1 MRDSCAS
8 GLGSSYA
15 SEKSCIVATMAESQ
29 ILSVIRV
36 WAAVAWADGM
46 LAEAEA
52 EGLRRLIRSADL
64 TPDERRDASAF
75 LDSRVELP
83 ELYLKNLN
91 PESRRGIYRAACRM
105 AVVDHVFASAE
116 RKMLDRLQGM
126 LAIPHDI
133 AKEIEADIPGM
144 EI

>member
-1 MRDSCAS
+1 
-8 GLGSSYA
+8 
-15 SEKSCIVATMAESQ
+15 MAESQ

-52 EGLRRLIRSADL
+52 DGMRTLIRGADL
-64 TPDERRDASAF
+64 TADERTAATRF
-75 LDSRVELP
+75 LDTKVDLP
-83 ELYLKNLN
+83 DVYFQNLN

-105 AVVDHVFASAE
+105 AVVDHVFAHAE
-116 RKMLDRLQGM
+116 RKLLDRLQS
-126 LAIPHDI
+126 LLVIPREI
-133 AKEIEADIPGM
+133 ALEIESDVPGV